1 MNGILR
7 PTALQSLGRQR
18 EAMPLRWSLADPVAS
33 AATNMSLQK
42 ELFALSRLPRRRVK
56 VEPMQRRK
64 GTETQGFRLLGTI
77 TRWVSHVNP
86 CFPPHLPVLCAF
98 ASWRLCVN
106 CRF

>member
-7 PTALQSLGRQR
+7 PTALQSWGRQR

-64 GTETQGFRLLGTI
+64 GTETQG
-77 TRWVSHVNP
+77 TRVSAVGSHHPLSELSP
-86 CFPPHLPVLCAF
+86 CPL
-98 ASWRLCVN
+98 RLCLLASL
-106 CRF
+106 R